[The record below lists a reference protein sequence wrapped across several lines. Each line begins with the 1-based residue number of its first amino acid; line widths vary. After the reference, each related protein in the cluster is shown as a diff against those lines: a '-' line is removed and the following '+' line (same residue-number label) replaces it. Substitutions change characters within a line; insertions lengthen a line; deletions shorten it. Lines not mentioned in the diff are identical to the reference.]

1 MNLPRFKTPPV
12 GAQILFAIGVNLA
25 QTAVCIWTGG
35 AENIAWGFMLVT
47 CGLYIVLINAVNRG
61 QVPEAVRIA
70 YVSSMAVQILLNI
83 IGVVPPDGGMLSG
96 LGQLLYCVVLVIA
109 AIVAGIVNHIC
120 ASCSVPAESKKRSQ

>member
-70 YVSSMAVQILLNI
+70 YVSSMAVQILHR
-83 IGVVPPDGGMLSG
+83 PDTDRSDIRNSKLFP
-96 LGQLLYCVVLVIA
+96 L
-109 AIVAGIVNHIC
+109 
-120 ASCSVPAESKKRSQ
+120 SKKKDPKTAGREALPFRVCIVEVEW